1 MDWIT
6 TNIRFPEDQYMKLK
20 LKAAKERKSMAAV
33 IREATKQTVSGN
45 EIPSTENEA
54 EKEKRVKKFMRDL
67 DKLAEE
73 NSKYVPK
80 GFDSVKAL
88 REIRYGDE

>member
-1 MDWIT
+1 MNWIA

-20 LKAAKERKSMAAV
+20 IKAAEERKSVAAI
-33 IREATKQTVSGN
+33 IREAADQIVES
-45 EIPSTENEA
+45 E
-54 EKEKRVKKFMRDL
+54 EKDQLSKKKKKIEKFMKEL
-67 DKLAEE
+67 DEIAEE

-88 REIRYGDE
+88 REIRYGKE

>member
-1 MDWIT
+1 MNWIA

-20 LKAAKERKSMAAV
+20 IKAAKERRSVADV
-33 IREATKQTVSGN
+33 IREGTNKAIEPKNKLQKKMSRQEVD
-45 EIPSTENEA
+45 
-54 EKEKRVKKFMRDL
+54 KFMREL
-67 DKLAEE
+67 ERVAKE

-88 REIRYGDE
+88 REIRYGEE